1 VTGGRDNIDSVY
13 RGRLQATPTPAYLV
27 LENPGGHREVPLDA
41 TDVWKLGRSDKC
53 EIAIQDDMISRIHA
67 MIQRTDLGEYCFI
80 DMGSRNGSFVNDRR
94 VSTPVV
100 LRSGDRISLGKT
112 LMIFRDPGGVPR
124 GSTPAQM
131 GAVTKVFFDRCLVS
145 VLVVDIRD
153 YTGLAKAIDQPV
165 LCQVVGS
172 WFGEADRIMHKYGSS
187 AQKYIGD
194 AVMALWVHRAKG
206 QEQLEILQVLR
217 ALTEFVEA
225 TAGLREH
232 FRLPSELRVGAGLNT
247 GSAAVGNPGTH
258 QVMDFT
264 ALGDSVNVAF
274 RMETATKELGAD
286 VVLGKNTFDY
296 LRPLPASTRDFDTA
310 EVKLKGYDVAVQTW
324 STSFVRLGE
333 FLTKLDDD
341 PNRAVEGR
349 AKI

>member
-1 VTGGRDNIDSVY
+1 
-13 RGRLQATPTPAYLV
+13 
-27 LENPGGHREVPLDA
+27 
-41 TDVWKLGRSDKC
+41 
-53 EIAIQDDMISRIHA
+53 
-67 MIQRTDLGEYCFI
+67 
-80 DMGSRNGSFVNDRR
+80 
-94 VSTPVV
+94 
-100 LRSGDRISLGKT
+100 
-112 LMIFRDPGGVPR
+112 
-124 GSTPAQM
+124 
-131 GAVTKVFFDRCLVS
+131 
-145 VLVVDIRD
+145 
-153 YTGLAKAIDQPV
+153 
-165 LCQVVGS
+165 
-172 WFGEADRIMHKYGSS
+172 
-187 AQKYIGD
+187 
-194 AVMALWVHRAKG
+194 
-206 QEQLEILQVLR
+206 
-217 ALTEFVEA
+217 VEA
-225 TAGLREH
+225 TAGLRER